1 MPPLLVFI
9 NFDSGTCFVWMRIW
23 RVWIDWLKEF
33 GKRIDDLRDP
43 DLDMKTRK
51 RFLAGVV
58 EQIEV
63 KSLDKQ
69 HHELNIKFTFSYVGD
84 KFVYN
89 NPDQKKDGYTI
100 KGGKKSKRVRVN
112 LLKKSMASV

>member
-1 MPPLLVFI
+1 MTLI
-9 NFDSGTCFVWMRIW
+9 TNHE
-23 RVWIDWLKEF
+23 EF

-43 DLDMKTRK
+43 DLDKKTRK

-58 EQIEV
+58 KQIEV

-69 HHELNIKFTFSYVGD
+69 NHELNIKFTFPYVGD
-84 KFVYN
+84 KFVYD
-89 NPDQKKDGYTI
+89 NPDSKQDGYTI
-100 KGGKKSKRVRVN
+100 KGGKKAKRVRVN